1 MTVTIN
7 GTTGVAG
14 VDGTAGTP
22 SYQGND
28 SNTGVFFPAADTI
41 AFAEGGAEVA
51 RFNPAGNFGVG
62 TTNPVQKF
70 VVSNAGAAGLEVDP
84 TGVASGPYIQGYN
97 RSTSAYIPL
106 STLSSY
112 LSFRTGSSPTER
124 MRVNPVGSL
133 EYATYNSSNFYAGD
147 ATITLSGSTV
157 TFDLVTLFPALVGN
171 GAGMG
176 IMLLINQ
183 WSGADN
189 SGITQITLG
198 QKSNAWSFSTVST
211 VGPGSGSSVS
221 GSGTVITVTSGAG
234 FGQIR
239 IWVTS
244 RN

>member
-28 SNTGVFFPAADTI
+28 SNTGIFFPAADTI
-41 AFAEGGAEVA
+41 AFAEGGAEVS
-51 RFNPAGNFGVG
+51 RFDSAGNLGIG
-62 TTNPVQKF
+62 TTTPNKGGVPRAVTLNSSGGNIVEF
-70 VVSNAGAAGLEVDP
+70 CVSESRIGWVYGDGNLTAVAAAGSRYIALE
-84 TGVASGPYIQGYN
+84 TNGTQ
-97 RSTSAYIPL
+97 
-106 STLSSY
+106 
-112 LSFRTGSSPTER
+112 R
-124 MRVNPVGSL
+124 MRVNGVGSL
-133 EYATYNSSNFYAGD
+133 EYSTYNSGNIYAGD

-157 TFDLVTLFPALVGN
+157 TFDLVTLFPGLVGN

-183 WSGADN
+183 WSGAPN
-189 SGITQITLG
+189 SGITQLTLG
-198 QKSNAWSFSTVST
+198 QKSSGWTFSTIAST
-211 VGPGSGSSVS
+211 GSGTGSSVS

-234 FGQIR
+234 FGQVR
-239 IWVTS
+239 VWVTS